1 MKPGI
6 LVALIQSRAF
16 GAILSGVFVVLIA
29 VYGYERF
36 RAARKLDSELN
47 LSCFGYRD
55 VNRNGIYDLGDRPY
69 AGFEVSMRTPG
80 GKEVTVAANVSG
92 FANFTMSRRSRGAH
106 VRGAGPGVISVKPPP
121 GWIVTS
127 GNERQT
133 TTFQLLEGSPVGI
146 VAGAAFQPV
155 GLAPLLTISGRVAR
169 DAAEREAD
177 QGRLRVTSPRG
188 VTSDV
193 AISPAGRF
201 SISAEP
207 GEWQFEYAGRE
218 GGVTRKVRVEGHPIE
233 LATLDSARATASGG
247 RLGRVANFDTL
258 TTSDTLMEIPN
269 GYAGLRWHNW
279 VAMHQKSPNSAG
291 MINATTS
298 AEFAAYNSSGHPA
311 TVSSDQPFDL
321 VGGYVGVV
329 WPEAEKSDI
338 IVRAWRADRL
348 VHEDRF
354 RASIAGAVFF
364 SADYHD
370 VTRVEFASETFWQ
383 IAVDDLQ
390 FRVTDSRRN

>member
-1 MKPGI
+1 VKPGI

-16 GAILSGVFVVLIA
+16 GAIASGVFVVLVA
-29 VYGYERF
+29 VYAYERF
-36 RAARKLDSELN
+36 RVARKLDAELN

-55 VNRNGIYDLGDRPY
+55 VNRNGIYDLGERPY

-80 GKEVTVAANVSG
+80 GRDVTVAANVSG

-106 VRGAGPGVISVKPPP
+106 VRGPGPGVISVKAPP
-121 GWIVTS
+121 GWMVTS
-127 GNERQT
+127 GNGRQT
-133 TTFQLLEGSPVGI
+133 TTFQVLEGSPVGI

-169 DAAEREAD
+169 DPAERDAG
-177 QGRLRVTSPRG
+177 QGRLQVTSPRG

-201 SISAEP
+201 SIPAEP
-207 GEWQFEYAGRE
+207 GEWRLDYSGRG
-218 GGVTRKVRVEGHPIE
+218 GGVTRRVRVEGHPIE
-233 LATLDSARATASGG
+233 LATLDSARASPSGG
-247 RLGRVANFDTL
+247 RLSRLADFDAL
-258 TTSDTLMEIPN
+258 TTSDTLMEVPN
-269 GYAGLRWHNW
+269 GYAGLQWHNW
-279 VAMHQKSPNSAG
+279 VAIHQKSPNSSG
-291 MINATTS
+291 LINAVTS
-298 AEFAAYNSSGHPA
+298 AEYAAYNSSGHPA

-321 VGGYVGVV
+321 VGGYVGVI

-338 IVRAWRADRL
+338 VVRAWRADRL

-370 VTRVEFASETFWQ
+370 VTRVEFASEAFWQ